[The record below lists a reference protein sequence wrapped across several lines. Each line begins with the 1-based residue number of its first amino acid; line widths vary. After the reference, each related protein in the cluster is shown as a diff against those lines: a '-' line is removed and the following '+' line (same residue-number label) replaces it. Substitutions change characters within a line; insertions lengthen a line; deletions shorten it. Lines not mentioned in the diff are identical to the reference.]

1 MDTSSSWL
9 IPKLSLITQAQM
21 ELDRRVAARMSR
33 DQLSVLVD
41 DLIQSWYEHMNCL
54 DQALGEVRQLQVKLA
69 IAEAPTRVSQPP
81 SAEHYRWA
89 QELQRKAS

>member
-1 MDTSSSWL
+1 MDPSSSWL

-33 DQLSVLVD
+33 DQLCALVD
-41 DLIQSWYEHMNCL
+41 DLIISWYQHMSSL
-54 DQALGEVRQLQVKLA
+54 DQALGRVRQLEVQVALA
-69 IAEAPTRVSQPP
+69 EPPKPGWPAP

-89 QELQRKAS
+89 QELRG